1 MLSLEQEI
9 AFQKFSRGENLLISG
24 PGGTGKSFLIKTL
37 VEHMCSRD
45 EFNFQVTSTT
55 GCSSVLLSNSI
66 DIDGKN
72 LSVKTI
78 NTWSGI
84 KLCKGDNET
93 IIKNV
98 LKNPKMLKTWRKIKT
113 LIIDEVSMISCKM
126 FDILMLLAKKT
137 RNSGQPFGG
146 IQLVL
151 FGDYLQL
158 PPISDLSDPETSK
171 FAFESKEWYEVIPP
185 KNHIEL
191 KTIFRQKDEI
201 FKKILNEVRIGEL
214 SLEGK
219 EILKSYVGRKY
230 VPEEHNGIIPI
241 QILPTRKQVLEVNS
255 SEYEKVIGKEFKF
268 ISKVDVNHTVLE
280 NGQEISEK
288 DKRIF
293 KNLTEQEKN
302 YEVNSLRSSI
312 PVDDEISLKV
322 GVPVMILV
330 NLDLENGISNGTQGI
345 VTSMRNNNP
354 VVRLMNGSERVIL
367 PYMWRSPDYPSIVIS
382 QLPLTLSYAS
392 SIHKQQGSTIDIAR
406 MTLGF
411 SIFEDSQIY
420 VALSRLTSLDG
431 LYLTSFHPQ
440 KISVNKKAKAFYDSF
455 NTPLVK

>member
-1 MLSLEQEI
+1 MLSPEQEI
-9 AFQKFSRGENLLISG
+9 AFQKFCRGENLLISG

-37 VEHMCSRD
+37 VEHMCSRN

-66 DIDGKN
+66 EINEKN

-78 NTWSGI
+78 NSWAGI

-93 IIKNV
+93 IVNSV
-98 LKNPKMLKTWRKIKT
+98 LKNPKMLKTWRKIRT

-126 FDILMLLAKKT
+126 FDVLILLAKKT
-137 RNSGQPFGG
+137 RRNSNPFGG

-151 FGDYLQL
+151 LGDYLQL
-158 PPISDLSDPETSK
+158 PPIADLSDPETSK
-171 FAFESKEWYEVIPP
+171 YAFESKGWYEVIPLE
-185 KNHIEL
+185 NHIEL

-201 FKKILNEVRIGEL
+201 FKNILNEVRIGEL
-214 SLEGK
+214 SEESK

-230 VPEEHNGIIPI
+230 EPKEDNRIIPI

-255 SEYEKVIGKEFKF
+255 TEYGKVMGEEYKF
-268 ISKVDVNHTVLE
+268 ISKIDENYTVSE
-280 NGQEISEK
+280 NGRPISEK
-288 DKRIF
+288 ERRQF
-293 KNLTEQEKN
+293 HNLTQQEKA
-302 YEVNSLRSSI
+302 YELNNLKSSI
-312 PVDDEISLKV
+312 PVDEEICLKV

-345 VTSMRNNNP
+345 VISMRNNCP
-354 VVRLMNGSERVIL
+354 VVRLMNGSEKLIT
-367 PYMWRSPDYPSIVIS
+367 PYMWQSSDYPTLVIW

-392 SIHKQQGSTIDIAR
+392 SVHKQQGSTIDIAR

-440 KISVNKKAKAFYDSF
+440 KISVNKRAKAFYEGF
-455 NTPLVK
+455 NK

>member
-1 MLSLEQEI
+1 MLSSEQEI
-9 AFQKFSRGENLLISG
+9 AFQKFCRGENLLISG

-37 VEHMCSRD
+37 VEHMCLRKELD
-45 EFNFQVTSTT
+45 FQVTSTT

-66 DIDGKN
+66 EIKGKN

-78 NTWSGI
+78 NSWSGI

-93 IIKNV
+93 IVQNV

-137 RNSGQPFGG
+137 RKSDEPFGG

-151 FGDYLQL
+151 LGDYLQL
-158 PPISDLSDPETSK
+158 PPIPDFSDIETSK
-171 FAFESKEWYEVIPP
+171 FAFESKEWYRVISLE
-185 KNHIEL
+185 NHIEL
-191 KTIFRQKDEI
+191 KTIFRQKDEK

-214 SLEGK
+214 SLESK

-230 VPEEHNGIIPI
+230 ESDEHNGIIPI
-241 QILPTRKQVLEVNS
+241 QILPTRRQVLEVNS
-255 SEYEKVIGKEFKF
+255 SEYGKVVGKEFKF
-268 ISKVDVNHTVLE
+268 ISRIDLNHTLLE
-280 NGQEISEK
+280 NGQPISEEV
-288 DKRIF
+288 KRDF
-293 KNLTEQEKN
+293 KNLTQQEKN
-302 YEVNSLRSSI
+302 FELINLKNSI
-312 PVDDEISLKV
+312 PVDEEISLKV

-345 VTSMRNNNP
+345 VVSMRNNFP
-354 VVRLMNGSERVIL
+354 VVKLMNGSEKVIL
-367 PYMWRSPDYPSIVIS
+367 PYTWQNPDYPNIVIT
-382 QLPLTLSYAS
+382 QLPLTLSFAS
-392 SIHKQQGSTIDIAR
+392 SVHKQQGSTIDIAR

-455 NTPLVK
+455 NSIS